1 MRLSYTQLF
10 PLACTPGT
18 EAEQD
23 FFNLLNNVSSWGEVG
38 AWSFIKSKVHEK
50 FNFQDEK
57 EQVLVSLVLLFCP
70 DMLDLVERPKVE
82 KMNIFY
88 LKAQ

>member
-38 AWSFIKSKVHEK
+38 AFLKSKVHEK
-50 FNFQDEK
+50 FKHQDEK

-82 KMNIFY
+82 KMNIFH